1 MIDYLIFE
9 HSVLTVTL
17 LPCLALAVFVIL
29 KSFKSVGPTEIGLVN
44 KRFSTS
50 KLSDDNPI
58 AFSGEAGYQEELL
71 MPGLRF
77 KLWPI
82 YVIDKHPWVQV
93 PAGEIGVVIAQ
104 VGQPLPMGA
113 KSAVYKR
120 EFGNFSHVKEFI
132 DKGGQKGVQRP
143 VLPPGSLLPI
153 HPVGFL
159 VITKKEVYGLP
170 VAPELR
176 EVASR
181 RGGVLTADAFGL
193 RLEQLQVVRIEP
205 RHDEDGRSI
214 DVVGIVTVN
223 DGDPL
228 SAGDIASRLGAFEDI
243 SKLEGSN
250 ASDLSLME
258 TILGNKNT
266 VHNNYQDIQSFID
279 NGGRI
284 GLQHDPLLYGMY
296 NLNPFLINVEI
307 APMLVIEQGQV
318 AVIKS
323 YVGLPSQDTSG
334 EEFKFGSIVR
344 PGHRGIWREALRTGK
359 YPLNSHCYKAE
370 IVPTAILNLN
380 WAEASS
386 QAHNLDQNLKQIVAK
401 SREGFV
407 FKIDLQVQ
415 IHIPD
420 TQASKVI
427 SMVGSVRNLVNEV
440 LQAAVGNHFR
450 DKLQSMPAISFIEKR
465 NEIQTAATEYIESKL
480 KDYNVETRGVYIQD
494 VVLPDELVQVLTQRE
509 IANQEIQTYKKKE
522 EAQQQRITTEKA
534 KGTAD
539 MQAELAKSA
548 VNVDIKKNE
557 AEQVKIQAEAY
568 QYKKEAEGRGD
579 SYYTNETGKAKGAEI
594 EAVGLA
600 RAKAAE
606 ELRKAVGEQGT
617 TLVNVIDAIM
627 KGDKKIMPDILVA
640 GGAGSGSGALEGLSA
655 TLMKF
660 ITAKTSGKDTASVS

>member
-1 MIDYLIFE
+1 ME
-9 HSVLTVTL
+9 TVNLLLFSHTL
-17 LPCLALAVFVIL
+17 LTLGIVVGAVIVLIIIK
-29 KSFKSVGPTEIGLVN
+29 KSFKSIGPTEIGLVN
-44 KRFSTS
+44 KR
-50 KLSDDNPI
+50 LSFATLKNDNPI
-58 AFSGEAGYQEELL
+58 AFKGEAGYQEQLL

-82 YVIDKHPWVQV
+82 FVIEKHPWVQI

-104 VGQPLPMGA
+104 VGQPLPIGA
-113 KSAVYKR
+113 KSAIYKKEFLNFSNLR
-120 EFGNFSHVKEFI
+120 EFIE
-132 DKGGQKGVQRP
+132 KGGQKGVQRP

-153 HPVGFL
+153 HPIGFL
-159 VITKKEVYGLP
+159 VITKKQAYGIP
-170 VAPELR
+170 IAPELQYL
-176 EVASR
+176 ASK
-181 RGGVLTADAFGL
+181 RGGLLLPDAFGL
-193 RLEQLQVVRIEP
+193 QPEQLKVVRIQP
-205 RHDEDGRSI
+205 QVDDKGRTI

-223 DGDPL
+223 DGEPL
-228 SAGDIASRLGAFEDI
+228 AAGDIANRLGGFEDI
-243 SKLEGSN
+243 LKLETEHTT
-250 ASDLSLME
+250 SDMSLVE
-258 TILGNKNT
+258 TILGSKNT
-266 VHNNYQDIQSFID
+266 VHNNYQDFQALID
-279 NGGRI
+279 HGGKI
-284 GLQHDPLLYGMY
+284 GLQHDPLLYGTY
-296 NLNPFLINVEI
+296 NLNPFLVNVEI

-334 EEFKFGSIVR
+334 ADFKFGSIVR

-380 WAEASS
+380 WADASS

-420 TQASKVI
+420 TQASRVI

-465 NEIQTAATEYIESKL
+465 NEIQAAATIYIEEKL
-480 KDYNVETRGVYIQD
+480 RDYNVETRGVYIQD
-494 VVLPDELVQVLTQRE
+494 VIFPEELVQVLTQRE

-548 VNVDIKKNE
+548 VNVDIKRNE
-557 AEQVKIQAEAY
+557 AQQVKIQAEAY
-568 QYKKEAEGRGD
+568 QYKREAEGRGD
-579 SYYTNETGKAKGAEI
+579 SFYVSETGKAEGAEI

-600 RAKAAE
+600 RAKAAD
-606 ELRKAVGEQGT
+606 ELKKALGEQGT
-617 TLVNVIDAIM
+617 TLVNAIDAIM
-627 KGDKKIMPDILVA
+627 KGDKKVMPDILVT
-640 GGAGSGSGALEGLSA
+640 GGAGALEGLA
-655 TLMKF
+655 TTVMKVLLNKENEGLGLMK
-660 ITAKTSGKDTASVS
+660 K